1 VNVNKDWLEKDFYA
15 VLGVSKDA
23 TADEI
28 KKTYRKLARE
38 LHPDKNPGDK
48 PAEER
53 FKSVSE
59 AYDVLS
65 DDTKRKEYD
74 EARSLF
80 AGGGFRSGQGFG
92 SPGGYGGF
100 GGGGF
105 GRGGG
110 GQQYNV
116 NVEDLFGEE
125 SGGFGDFL
133 GGLFNRGRGGAR
145 TPQARRGQDLESS
158 LTLSFDDAL
167 DGVTVPLRLSTDA
180 PCSACHGTGAKAGTV
195 PRVCP
200 TCEGSGQTS
209 RNAGGFA
216 FADPCVTCRGRGLFV
231 DDPCPVC
238 HGSGRGLSSRT
249 VQARIPAGVK
259 NGARIR
265 LKGKGGTGEHGGPNG
280 DLLVDVT
287 ISPHPVFD
295 RKGDNVTVTVPVTFA
310 EAALGGEVSV
320 PTPRGG
326 SVKLKI
332 PAGTAN
338 GRTMRVRGKG
348 IRRKDGTNGDLLA
361 TVEVTVPQNLSSE
374 AREALQVY
382 ADATADH
389 DPRKDLYTLADKA
402 ASTRSTS

>member
-1 VNVNKDWLEKDFYA
+1 MNKDWLEKDFYA

-23 TADEI
+23 TPDEI
-28 KKTYRKLARE
+28 KKKYRKLARE

-53 FKSVSE
+53 FKEVSE

-65 DDTKRKEYD
+65 DDAKRKEYD

-80 AGGGFRSGQGFG
+80 AGGGFRPSG
-92 SPGGYGGF
+92 SGGY
-100 GGGGF
+100 
-105 GRGGG
+105 GGG

-116 NVEDLFGEE
+116 NMEDLFGQD

-133 GGLFNRGRGGAR
+133 GGIFNRGRSGGPRPAQ
-145 TPQARRGQDLESS
+145 PRRGQDLESS

-180 PCSACHGTGAKAGTV
+180 PCTSCHGTGAKAGTV
-195 PRVCP
+195 PRMCP
-200 TCEGSGQTS
+200 TCDGSGQTS

-231 DDPCPVC
+231 DDPCPSC

-249 VQARIPAGVK
+249 VQARIPAGVR

-265 LKGKGGTGEHGGPNG
+265 LKGKGGSGERGGPSG

-287 ISPHPVFD
+287 IAPHPVFD
-295 RKGDNVTVTVPVTFA
+295 RKGDNVTITVPVTFA
-310 EAALGGEVSV
+310 EAALGGEIAV

-326 SVKLKI
+326 SVTLKI
-332 PAGTAN
+332 PAATAN
-338 GRTMRVRGKG
+338 GRTFRVRGKG

-361 TVEVTVPQNLSSE
+361 TVEVTVPQNISSE
-374 AREALQVY
+374 ARDVLKQYGEL
-382 ADATADH
+382 TADH
-389 DPRKDLYTLADKA
+389 DPRKDLFALAEG
-402 ASTRSTS
+402 ASPRSGS

>member
-1 VNVNKDWLEKDFYA
+1 MNKDWLEKDFYA

-23 TADEI
+23 TAEEI
-28 KKTYRKLARE
+28 KKKYRKLARE

-53 FKSVSE
+53 FKGVSE

-65 DDTKRKEYD
+65 DDAKRKEYD

-80 AGGGFRSGQGFG
+80 AGGGFRSGG
-92 SPGGYGGF
+92 GGF
-100 GGGGF
+100 GGGTG
-105 GRGGG
+105 GRGS
-110 GQQYNV
+110 QYNV
-116 NVEDLFGEE
+116 NVEDLFGED

-133 GGLFNRGRGGAR
+133 GGIFNRGRTGGAR
-145 TPQARRGQDLESS
+145 APQPRRGQDLESS

-180 PCSACHGTGAKAGTV
+180 PCSSCHGTGAKAGTV
-195 PRVCP
+195 PRMCP

-216 FADPCVTCRGRGLFV
+216 LADPCVTCRGRGLFV
-231 DDPCPVC
+231 DDPCPTC

-249 VQARIPAGVK
+249 VQARIPAGVR

-265 LKGKGGTGEHGGPNG
+265 LKGKGGSGERGGPNG

-287 ISPHPVFD
+287 IAAHPVFD
-295 RKGDNVTVTVPVTFA
+295 RKGDHVTVSVPVTFA

-326 SVKLKI
+326 SVKLRL
-332 PAGTAN
+332 PAGTSN
-338 GRTMRVRGKG
+338 GRTFRVRGKG

-361 TVEVTVPQNLSSE
+361 TVEVAVPQNLSSE
-374 AREALQVY
+374 AREALRAY
-382 ADATADH
+382 AEQTTDH
-389 DPRKDLYTLADKA
+389 DPRKDLFSLAEGA
-402 ASTRSTS
+402 GSRGTP